1 MTKRNKRSNASE
13 KTLPPKPVVIMCS
26 CGRNYPAGDCKCGAS
41 AVEGKCYCGRP
52 NEDKKLTGCVF
63 FPACSDKFMCDGEED
78 YEIL

>member
-13 KTLPPKPVVIMCS
+13 KTLTPTLKQPAFIRCG

-52 NEDKKLTGCVF
+52 NEDKGLTGCRRY
-63 FPACSDKFMCDGEED
+63 PACCDDSDED

>member
-13 KTLPPKPVVIMCS
+13 KTLPKPAFVRCR

-41 AVEGKCYCGRP
+41 AVEGKCRCGRD
-52 NEDKKLTGCVF
+52 NEKGSFCGCVF
-63 FPACSDKFMCDGEED
+63 FPACCDEFMCDGEED